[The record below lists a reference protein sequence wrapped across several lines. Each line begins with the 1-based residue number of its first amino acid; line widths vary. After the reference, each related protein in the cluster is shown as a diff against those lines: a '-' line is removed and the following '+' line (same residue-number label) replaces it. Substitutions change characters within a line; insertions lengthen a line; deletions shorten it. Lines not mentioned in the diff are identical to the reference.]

1 MQHTD
6 IKEYNMSIKSAF
18 LVFGIILLCNFLFQC
33 TLAVD
38 KDEFYCKSKSTN
50 LYKSACK
57 RCINDA
63 DCDYEN
69 KLNRFKAC
77 HCSNLEL
84 LNNDGG
90 KGLQPSTLIRIVYVY
105 TINSLKVH
113 EGMVVK
119 YLIMIWN
126 S

>member
-1 MQHTD
+1 
-6 IKEYNMSIKSAF
+6 MSTKSVY
-18 LVFGIILLCNFLFQC
+18 LVFGKLLFLLLLIQNI
-33 TLAVD
+33 LAVD
-38 KDEFYCKSKSTN
+38 EDEFYCKSKSSN

-69 KLNRFKAC
+69 KLNRFKTC

-90 KGLQPSTLIRIVYVY
+90 KGLEKQ
-105 TINSLKVH
+105 K
-113 EGMVVK
+113 
-119 YLIMIWN
+119 
-126 S
+126 

>member
-1 MQHTD
+1 M
-6 IKEYNMSIKSAF
+6 
-18 LVFGIILLCNFLFQC
+18 ILLCNFVFQS

-38 KDEFYCKSKSTN
+38 EDEFYCKSKSSN

-119 YLIMIWN
+119 CLIIIWYSMQN

>member
-1 MQHTD
+1 
-6 IKEYNMSIKSAF
+6 MSIKSAC
-18 LVFGIILLCNFLFQC
+18 LVFGMILLCNFVFQS

-38 KDEFYCKSKSTN
+38 EDEFYCKSKSSN

-119 YLIMIWN
+119 CLIIIWYSMQN